1 MVHTLAIK
9 QHTDQPEQELC
20 DKLKKE
26 LVDVYE
32 GCSITDAQDKQ
43 YDKQIAAIVESEGL
57 VKNDPWILMRLS
69 LRMFAHPT
77 SQ

>member
-32 GCSITDAQDKQ
+32 GCSITDAQDEQ
-43 YDKQIAAIVESEGL
+43 YENQIKAFVADGL
-57 VKNDPWILMRLS
+57 VKNDPWRMMRLS
-69 LRMFAHPT
+69 QRMFPHPT

>member
-1 MVHTLAIK
+1 MIPLLANK
-9 QHTDQPEQELC
+9 KNSDQQELC

-26 LVDVYE
+26 LVNVYE

-43 YDKQIAAIVESEGL
+43 YDKQIAAIVESDGL
-57 VKNDPWILMRLS
+57 VENDPWAMMRLS
-69 LRMFAHPT
+69 QMMFPHPT